1 MNTPICD
8 FAKQYANQHSLR
20 LHMPAHKGESL
31 IGAEPLDI
39 TEIAGAD
46 SLYQAS
52 GIIAESESNASTLF
66 GCPTFYSTEGSSQ
79 CIRGMLHLACLQ
91 AKEQGKSPRIAAG
104 RNAHSVFLSAAALL
118 DFEVQ
123 WLYGEDE
130 AYLSCKITPEGL
142 EEVLKDPSVTAVYLT
157 SPDYLGNRC
166 DIAALSRVCRRHGV
180 LLLVDNAHGAYL
192 KFLSPSQHPMDLG
205 ADLCCA
211 SAHKTLPVLTG
222 GAYLHVAKHH
232 KTLIN
237 QAKSAL
243 ELFGSTSPSYLILQ
257 SLDRA
262 NALCEKEFPKAL
274 QQAKNTVDA
283 LRSRLQA
290 QGFCLIGDEPLK
302 LTLAPKDYGYTG
314 TQVADLLK
322 KRNAVCEFADEDFV
336 VMMLSPSQTAAAC
349 TALQTALSGLPK
361 KEPLQ
366 ACPPKASPH
375 LQARSIRDAALGP
388 REEIPVEQSA
398 GRILAVPSIACPPAV
413 PILVCGEQI
422 TPSDLPLFHYY
433 GIDRVWVCR

>member
-180 LLLVDNAHGAYL
+180 LLWWIT
-192 KFLSPSQHPMDLG
+192 P
-205 ADLCCA
+205 
-211 SAHKTLPVLTG
+211 T
-222 GAYLHVAKHH
+222 
-232 KTLIN
+232 
-237 QAKSAL
+237 
-243 ELFGSTSPSYLILQ
+243 
-257 SLDRA
+257 
-262 NALCEKEFPKAL
+262 
-274 QQAKNTVDA
+274 
-283 LRSRLQA
+283 
-290 QGFCLIGDEPLK
+290 
-302 LTLAPKDYGYTG
+302 
-314 TQVADLLK
+314 
-322 KRNAVCEFADEDFV
+322 
-336 VMMLSPSQTAAAC
+336 
-349 TALQTALSGLPK
+349 
-361 KEPLQ
+361 
-366 ACPPKASPH
+366 
-375 LQARSIRDAALGP
+375 
-388 REEIPVEQSA
+388 
-398 GRILAVPSIACPPAV
+398 GRI
-413 PILVCGEQI
+413 
-422 TPSDLPLFHYY
+422 
-433 GIDRVWVCR
+433 